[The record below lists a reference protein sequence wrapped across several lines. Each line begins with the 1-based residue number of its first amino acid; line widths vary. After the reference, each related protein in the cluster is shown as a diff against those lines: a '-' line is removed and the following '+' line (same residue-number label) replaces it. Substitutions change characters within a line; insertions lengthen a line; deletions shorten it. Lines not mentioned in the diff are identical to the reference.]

1 MIDHPSEPPLRRL
14 VVSPRATAEATL
26 AAEWYETQA
35 IGLGAEFLRALD
47 AVFAAVQREPERFAR
62 TSPTVRRA
70 LVRRFPYGV
79 FFRERADRVVI
90 LGVIHARRDWRRW
103 PSRGS

>member
-1 MIDHPSEPPLRRL
+1 MTVFPTESPRRL

-35 IGLGAEFLRALD
+35 IGLGGEFLRALD
-47 AVFAAVQREPERFAR
+47 AVFAAITREPERFAR
-62 TSPTVRRA
+62 TSATVRRA

-79 FFRERADRVVI
+79 FFREYADRVVV
-90 LGVIHARRDWRRW
+90 LGVIHARRDWHRW
-103 PSRGS
+103 PSGAP

>member
-1 MIDHPSEPPLRRL
+1 M
-14 VVSPRATAEATL
+14 L

-47 AVFAAVQREPERFAR
+47 AVFAAVAREPERYAR
-62 TSPTVRRA
+62 TSAIVRRA
-70 LVRRFPYGV
+70 LVRRFPCGV
-79 FFRERADRVVI
+79 FYRDSPDRVVI

-103 PSRGS
+103 PGGAV